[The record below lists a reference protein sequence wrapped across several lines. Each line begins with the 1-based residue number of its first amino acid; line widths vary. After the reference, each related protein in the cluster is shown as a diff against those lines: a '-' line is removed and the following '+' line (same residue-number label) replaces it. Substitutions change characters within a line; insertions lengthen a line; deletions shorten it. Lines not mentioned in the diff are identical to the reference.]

1 METASF
7 CNATTHNFITSSLPI
22 RRIVKQLPKP
32 CQTQTHNCCHS
43 GMPLGFRGLQGH
55 GLNTKPKQRYGD
67 AVAARCAAWDSGLLA
82 ELERELEAKEEEEW
96 VKVGRLREKCKER
109 KGTVELL
116 ECLEREAIQGEDH
129 GREASDYNRRAQIF
143 DKSSKVFRALK
154 ARTQPTH
161 SQNS

>member
-1 METASF
+1 
-7 CNATTHNFITSSLPI
+7 
-22 RRIVKQLPKP
+22 
-32 CQTQTHNCCHS
+32 
-43 GMPLGFRGLQGH
+43 MPLGLQGH

-67 AVAARCAAWDSGLLA
+67 AVAVTCEACDSALLA
-82 ELERELEAKEEEEW
+82 ELERELEAKEEEEEW
-96 VKVGRLREKCKER
+96 VKVGRLRVKCKES
-109 KGTVELL
+109 KGMVELL

>member
-22 RRIVKQLPKP
+22 KRIVKQLPKP
-32 CQTQTHNCCHS
+32 CQTQTHHCCHS

-55 GLNTKPKQRYGD
+55 GLNIKPKQRYGD

-96 VKVGRLREKCKER
+96 
-109 KGTVELL
+109 LL

-143 DKSSKVFRALK
+143 DKSSKVFQALK
-154 ARTQPTH
+154 ARTQPAH